1 MKIVSNKQLC
11 VAIAVLSS
19 PGLLL
24 STPAFGASAE
34 LEGQK
39 FLPDQASS
47 MEFSFVPGGCFQM
60 GGEKAGEITV
70 KGQPLP
76 PRADEL
82 PRHEVC
88 VDSYWL
94 ARTEVTHG
102 DWLRVMKTQFQAGG
116 AVNEKMPL
124 SGVALED
131 VDAFLHQINQTS
143 GEVIFR
149 LPTEAEWEFAC
160 RPGEPTAVIGFEND
174 ERHRQL
180 RAVAHYRDQG
190 TKDPAVSVV
199 GSKAPHAYGVFD
211 LLGNVWEWTADD
223 YAADAYAKHARQN
236 PRHVGDGSRRVLRG
250 GSYWTDLN
258 QTRCGARS
266 WGVPGDRLGT
276 AGFRVLRVDRGARDD
291 NAGVLRTGK

>member
-1 MKIVSNKQLC
+1 MKIISCKQLY
-11 VAIAVLSS
+11 IALGVLCF

-24 STPAFGASAE
+24 SPPASGVAAGPDE
-34 LEGQK
+34 HK
-39 FLPDQASS
+39 VIRDQASGV
-47 MEFSFVPGGCFQM
+47 EFSFVPGGCFLM
-60 GGEKAGEITV
+60 GAEKAGDITT

-88 VDSYWL
+88 VDSFWL

-102 DWLRVMKTQFQAGG
+102 DWLRVMKSRFRG
-116 AVNEKMPL
+116 APANEKMPL

-131 VDAFLHQINQTS
+131 VDAFLRQLNQTF
-143 GEVIFR
+143 GEGIYR

-160 RPGEPTAVIGFEND
+160 RPGEPTAVIDFDNK

-180 RAVAHYRDQG
+180 RAVAHYREQS

-199 GSKAPHAYGVFD
+199 GSKAAHAYGVFD

-250 GSYWTDLN
+250 GSYWTDLY

-266 WGVPGDRLGT
+266 WGVPGDGLAT
-276 AGFRVLRVDRGARDD
+276 AGFRVLRVDRAARDD
-291 NAGVLRTGK
+291 NAGGLRTGK